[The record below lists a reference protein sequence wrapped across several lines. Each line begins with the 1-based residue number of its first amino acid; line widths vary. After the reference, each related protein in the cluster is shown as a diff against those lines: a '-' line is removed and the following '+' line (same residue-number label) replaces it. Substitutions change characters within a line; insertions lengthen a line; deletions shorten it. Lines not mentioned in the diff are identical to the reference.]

1 MAYAKGIINISKLLA
16 HIEEGK
22 AEFFKSKDGD
32 DMVKVN
38 INFSN
43 RLSMN
48 GSNTTISLFNPGI
61 KGKCIFG
68 NFKLDYE
75 HLKNDGLV

>member
-1 MAYAKGIINISKLLA
+1 MAYAKGIINISKLLS
-16 HIEEGK
+16 HIEDGK
-22 AEFFKSKDGD
+22 AELFKSKDGD

-38 INFSN
+38 INFSD

-48 GSNTTISLFNPGI
+48 GSNTTISLFNSKV

-75 HLKNDGLV
+75 HLKSEGLI